1 MNNSTAF
8 SQAFSLIKQQFVKV
22 VTTMDGVNIFG
33 NFSVL
38 DFFVAMLVF
47 GAILPIVIITVNNW
61 SGGAVSAA
69 NARDVSAKRREENR
83 KYNEQRIAN
92 TEKYRQER
100 IANTEKYRQARL
112 AQYEKSHKRKK

>member
-22 VTTMDGVNIFG
+22 VTTMDSVNIFG

-61 SGGAVSAA
+61 SGGAVA
-69 NARDVSAKRREENR
+69 NARERSVAAER
-83 KYNEQRIAN
+83 KS
-92 TEKYRQER
+92 
-100 IANTEKYRQARL
+100 NTEKYRQARL
-112 AQYEKSHKRKK
+112 SQWERYYKKDTNKKE